1 MERPPVIGSRVR
13 VKDAND
19 RVVVD
24 AGTMFA
30 NSTKVFCGST
40 FVVESVLA
48 NGWISLE
55 FDGNDSTENYNGCDI
70 RDHQFRFAWLEPL
83 LREGDFVKFIDEDA
97 HERSPYMFPIVG
109 TVGEV
114 LQVCNDGDLI
124 VRWPLESLD
133 TSNSIYGIGDDK
145 YYCNPKRVEYVSQ
158 RRYKDS
164 EELNAFF
171 DEL

>member
-24 AGTMFA
+24 AGRVFA

-40 FVVESVLA
+40 FVVESVSD
-48 NGWISLE
+48 NGWISLK
-55 FDGNDSTENYNGCDI
+55 FDGNDNPENYKGRDI
-70 RDHQFRFAWLEPL
+70 QDHQFKSAWLELL

-97 HERSPYMFPIVG
+97 HERSPYIFPIVG
-109 TVGEV
+109 AVGEV
-114 LQVCNDGDLI
+114 LRVCPDGDLV
-124 VRWPLESLD
+124 VRWPVESLD
-133 TSNSIYGIGDDK
+133 TSTSIYGMGFER
-145 YYCNPKRVEYVSQ
+145 YCNPKRVEYVSQ
-158 RRYKDS
+158 LCYKDS

>member
-13 VKDAND
+13 VKEVFD
-19 RVVVD
+19 RAVVH
-24 AGTMFA
+24 AGMMFA
-30 NSTKVFCGST
+30 SSTKVFCGST
-40 FVVESVLA
+40 FIVESVLA
-48 NGWISLE
+48 NGWIGLE
-55 FDGNDSTENYNGCDI
+55 FDGNDSPENYNGCDI
-70 RDHQFRFAWLEPL
+70 RDHQFKFEWLEPL
-83 LREGDFVKFIDEDA
+83 LREGDFVRFIDEDA

-133 TSNSIYGIGDDK
+133 TSDPRCGIGDGC
-145 YYCNPKRVEYVSQ
+145 YCNPKRVEYVSQ
-158 RRYKDS
+158 RRYEDS

-171 DEL
+171 EEM